1 MNECS
6 NQSIQTADQ
15 PRRDRAH
22 LLCFQRPPTGGSLLT
37 VVGIDVVRNHRIV
50 GDDEIVLQAALVGEI
65 VGGDGQ
71 TGRNRQRL
79 PVHSRRQR
87 RSPHLFS
94 ASTKKKKTKKQKTTQ
109 RLENWIFGLDQL
121 DSNTQ
126 TSFESDLLTLLYQIG
141 LEVDRKSSQSQNRME
156 LIGSSWHQLLSTE
169 MNQIDTCSPVAP
181 HSSVK
186 LGFVGRYL
194 AGFILQRPTRKR
206 NKLEVEIH
214 PETGQRSFDHFPLN
228 GWMVECNTH
237 PVISLVIEASA
248 PKDFDAI
255 LSSVAAWKWCCW
267 IRTPDG
273 PISSKQGGGVKMN

>member
-1 MNECS
+1 
-6 NQSIQTADQ
+6 
-15 PRRDRAH
+15 
-22 LLCFQRPPTGGSLLT
+22 
-37 VVGIDVVRNHRIV
+37 
-50 GDDEIVLQAALVGEI
+50 
-65 VGGDGQ
+65 
-71 TGRNRQRL
+71 
-79 PVHSRRQR
+79 
-87 RSPHLFS
+87 
-94 ASTKKKKTKKQKTTQ
+94 
-109 RLENWIFGLDQL
+109 
-121 DSNTQ
+121 
-126 TSFESDLLTLLYQIG
+126 
-141 LEVDRKSSQSQNRME
+141 
-156 LIGSSWHQLLSTE
+156 

-273 PISSKQGGGVKMN
+273 PISSKQGGGWKWINLRKLNKSTEDGYWRVTKRRGYLWERCESTSSDWMSVWWWLATDRTGWSEPVRFSLGAYSRRKRTESGSDCLHKAIRRSQQQP